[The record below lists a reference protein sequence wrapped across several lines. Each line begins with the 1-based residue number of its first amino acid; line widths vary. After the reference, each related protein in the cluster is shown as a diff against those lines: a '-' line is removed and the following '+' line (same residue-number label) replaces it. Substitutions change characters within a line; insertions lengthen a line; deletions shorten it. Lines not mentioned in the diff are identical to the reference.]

1 MKTFAR
7 EFFVFAA
14 FCAAAF
20 SAGAVTLTITPSAVS
35 NTYLGPIT
43 LQISGLTNA
52 ETVVVQKFL
61 DANTNGAVDAPD
73 LLVQQFNLT
82 DGQAGMVIGGVTNIN
97 VPGDTDGA
105 ANGTITARLSFPDL
119 DFVQNVVGQ
128 FIFRVSSPVGHFAA
142 VSATFDVTNF
152 PFAQTIS
159 GTVVSNSVPVA
170 NAVIVLFP
178 PPRGGNHGPG
188 TPVGGTVANNSG
200 VYSIQVPPGAY
211 VPMAFKP
218 NYVANYAG
226 SPLVTL
232 TNNQTVVTTLSLAGA
247 TAAISGRVVDANNGN
262 LGLPG
267 VFLPAINKSGLI
279 GIGFTDTNGYFS
291 IGVQSG
297 GWGISGDASGSLNDL
312 GYVSY
317 NGSTN
322 VNAGVTGLVLPV
334 YRATALFYGKVKDGS
349 GNPLAGVTIE
359 ASDNNNLFTADGLSN
374 TNGNYV
380 VAALGGLSG
389 ETWQIYEANG
399 GNHSGPANY
408 IYSSGQNS
416 ITLSAGQAY
425 HFNFTGLL
433 ATNYLSGQVQF
444 NGSPVV
450 GVQVYA
456 DATIGGNAYQNQ
468 ADTDGNG
475 NYAFNVANGN
485 WSVNVYD
492 CGCSD
497 SDSLN
502 NILGSGTYQDPS
514 PQNVVIANNNQTVNF
529 IIPPPGAGSGQIYG
543 YVTDT
548 NFNPIV
554 GISVYASNG
563 LGNNYYATTDGNG
576 YYAMNNV
583 VNGSYTV
590 SVDCGQLNTEG
601 YSCPNN
607 DVASVSGN
615 SVGAIFTAQFVGGP
629 PVVFAPAHLANG
641 SFQMLVGGYTGHN
654 YTVQMTTNLAST
666 NWIPLLVTNPVNG
679 SFLFQDGSAT
689 NPARYYRVW
698 LGP

>member
-1 MKTFAR
+1 MKIPAR
-7 EFFVFAA
+7 KFFVLVALCVAA
-14 FCAAAF
+14 HG
-20 SAGAVTLTITPSAVS
+20 GAVTLTIAPSAVS

-61 DANTNGAVDAPD
+61 DANADGAVDAPD

-82 DGQAGMVIGGVTNIN
+82 DGQAGMVIGGVTNLN

-105 ANGTITARLSFPDL
+105 ANGTITARLNFPDL

-178 PPRGGNHGPG
+178 PPRAGDHGPG
-188 TPVGGTVANNSG
+188 NPVGGGVADGSG
-200 VYSIQVPPGAY
+200 VYSVRVPPGTY

-232 TNNQTVVTTLSLAGA
+232 TNGQTVVTNLSLAGA
-247 TAAISGRVVDANNGN
+247 TAAISGRVVDANNGS

-267 VFLPAINKSGLI
+267 VFLPAINQSGLI

-297 GWGISGDASGSLNDL
+297 GWGISGGAAGSLNDL

-322 VNAGVTGLVLPV
+322 VNAGTTGLVLPV
-334 YRATALFYGKVKDGS
+334 YPATALFYGTVKDGS

-380 VAALGGLSG
+380 VAVLGGLNGDS
-389 ETWQIYEANG
+389 WQVYEANG

-408 IYSSGQNS
+408 IYSSGQNG
-416 ITLSAGQAY
+416 IMLSAGQAY
-425 HFNFTGLL
+425 HYNFTGLL
-433 ATNYLSGQVQF
+433 ATNYLSGHVQF

-450 GVQVYA
+450 GVRVYA
-456 DATIGGNAYQNQ
+456 DATIGGNVYQNQ
-468 ADTDGNG
+468 ADTDASG
-475 NYAFNVANGN
+475 NYSFNVANGS
-485 WSVNVYD
+485 WTVNVYD

-497 SDSLN
+497 SDDSLN
-502 NILGSGTYQDPS
+502 NILSSETYQDPS
-514 PQNVVIANNNQTVNF
+514 PQNVVVANNNQMVNF
-529 IIPPPGAGSGQIYG
+529 TIPPPGGGMGQIYG

-548 NFNPIV
+548 NLNPIA
-554 GISVYASNG
+554 GIGVYASNG
-563 LGNNYYATTDGNG
+563 LGNNYSATTDGNG
-576 YYAMNNV
+576 YYAMNSV

-601 YSCPNN
+601 YSCANN

-615 SVGAIFTAQFVGGP
+615 SVEANFAVQFIGGP

-641 SFQMLVGGYTGHN
+641 SFQMTVGGYAGHN